1 MGSLDRSMQ
10 ATHSS
15 IYTGAVIPAPHP
27 APYTNSIDWYE
38 FLERPRLPSPTQ
50 KSLEYLH
57 DASILVTG
65 AGGSIGSA
73 LSLQLARL
81 RPRSLALLD
90 ASEQALYRLQSAF
103 ADAPLPAQPQFI
115 LTNITDDAH
124 LDEIVET
131 YRPELIFHAAAYK
144 HVPLLEEHPLEAIAN
159 NALGTLTLAECA
171 KKHRVAGLV
180 LVSTDKAVAPISI
193 LGASKRIAERIILAH
208 EGVVLRLANVLG
220 SEGSV
225 SETFLRQIAA
235 GGPLTI
241 TDPDAERYF
250 LTCEEAVDLLLASAS
265 AKAGSML
272 VPNLDRQYKISSL
285 AEFLIQT
292 RPSKARPSIA
302 FTGLRPG
309 DKTREALWS
318 TEEGPMPTAR
328 HGHFEMERQASGNP
342 LLRRE
347 LMQLKDAVQER
358 DLPRALE
365 IVLQLVPSYT
375 PSATV
380 RTLQRRAL
388 GALQS

>member
-1 MGSLDRSMQ
+1 MQ

-15 IYTGAVIPAPHP
+15 IYTEAVIPVPH
-27 APYTNSIDWYE
+27 AASSATSIDWYE
-38 FLERPRLPSPTQ
+38 FLERPRLPSPATEALAHLRD
-50 KSLEYLH
+50 S
-57 DASILVTG
+57 SILITG

-81 RPRSLALLD
+81 GPRHLALLD

-103 ADAPLPAQPQFI
+103 ADAQLPVQPQLI
-115 LTNITDDAH
+115 LANITDAVH

-131 YRPELIFHAAAYK
+131 HRPELIFHAAAYK

-159 NALGTLTLAECA
+159 NALGTLTLADCA
-171 KKHRVAGLV
+171 KKHSIARLV
-180 LVSTDKAVAPISI
+180 LVSTDKAVTPISI
-193 LGASKRIAERIILAH
+193 LGASKRIAERITLDH

-225 SETFLRQIAA
+225 SETFLCQIAA
-235 GGPLTI
+235 GSPVTI

-250 LTCEEAVDLLLASAS
+250 LTCEEAVDLLLASAG
-265 AKAGSML
+265 AKTGSIL

-285 AEFLIQT
+285 AEFLIRT
-292 RPSKARPSIA
+292 SPSEARPSIA

-309 DKTREALWS
+309 DKIREVLWS
-318 TEEGPMPTAR
+318 PEERPMPAPIQ
-328 HGHFEMERQASGNP
+328 GHLEMERRASGDA

-347 LMQLKDAVQER
+347 LMHLKDAVRER

-380 RTLQRRAL
+380 QALQRKAL